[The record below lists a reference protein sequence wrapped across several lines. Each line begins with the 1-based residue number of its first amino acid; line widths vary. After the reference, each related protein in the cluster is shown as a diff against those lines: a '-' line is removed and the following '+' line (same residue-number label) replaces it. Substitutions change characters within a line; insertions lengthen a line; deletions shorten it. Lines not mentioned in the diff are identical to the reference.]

1 MKVVKIIV
9 IAIAVIL
16 GLLII
21 GGLFLST
28 EMKTEKSI
36 VINTPPNIPYSQVA
50 NLRNM
55 HKWDPWSQ
63 IDTSMETTYDGP
75 LVGVGAKRS
84 WKSKHESV
92 GIGSMVITKAE
103 QFSYI
108 DSDLD
113 FGDQGKATSYYKF
126 EEIEDGK
133 TKVTWGFHSD
143 IDIPIMGGYLLAMM
157 GPMIEEEYMKGLE
170 NLKKLSEGIQ
180 NKTDLSDRKITLEK
194 LNLQKMV
201 CISGST
207 TQDDP
212 NIAQKFGEAY
222 GKLMSNIQVNG
233 MEMAGPQLTVT
244 THWGENKYE
253 YQNCIPV
260 KEIIGDLSASV
271 VEKTSYEGTAVKI
284 EHIGPYAESEPS
296 YNAIMAYI
304 EQFGFEMVGFPWE
317 VYINDPTETPE
328 DKLITHIYFPI
339 K

>member
-1 MKVVKIIV
+1 MKIVKIIV

-16 GLLII
+16 GLLIVV
-21 GGLFLST
+21 GLFLPT

-36 VINTPPNIPYSQVA
+36 VIDTPPNIPYSQVA

-55 HKWDPWSQ
+55 SKWDPWSRV
-63 IDTSMETTYDGP
+63 DSNMEATYEGA

-84 WKSKHESV
+84 WKSKHDNV
-92 GIGSMVITKAE
+92 GMGSMIITKAE
-103 QFSYI
+103 QFSFI

-126 EEIEDGK
+126 EEIEEGK
-133 TKVTWGFHSD
+133 TKVTWGFYSD
-143 IDIPIMGGYLLAMM
+143 VDFPIMGGYIAAMM
-157 GPMIEEEYMKGLE
+157 GPKIEEDFEEGLIS
-170 NLKKLSEGIQ
+170 LKKLSEGIE
-180 NKTDLSDRKITLEK
+180 NKSDLSGRKITLEK
-194 LNLQKMV
+194 VDLQKMV
-201 CISGST
+201 CISGSS

-212 NIAQKFGEAY
+212 NLAQKFGEAY

-233 MEMAGPQLTVT
+233 MEMAGPPLTVT

-260 KEIIGDLSASV
+260 NEIKGDLSATV

-284 EHIGPYAESEPS
+284 EHIGPYAEMEPS
-296 YNAIMAYI
+296 YDAIMAYI